1 MNMSNNNRLTG
12 NSSDF
17 NSIEIQ
23 WKMREINQSN
33 KLSNEQSETV
43 ICSSGPEAEES
54 LPTAFKDGCLK
65 TFKET
70 AVSFII
76 ERTCLLLR
84 EFILYTDHLRVY
96 DLTNPI
102 HASSISS
109 NLTITPFPQ
118 INEDVI
124 EEVMHN
130 AIIDKYHDNSY
141 CGTDIR
147 WKIYNE
153 TWQLKINLKQKYKE
167 LLSSNDIVQAMLKF
181 HDVN

>member
-109 NLTITPFPQ
+109 NLTITPFQ
-118 INEDVI
+118 
-124 EEVMHN
+124 
-130 AIIDKYHDNSY
+130 HDNSY